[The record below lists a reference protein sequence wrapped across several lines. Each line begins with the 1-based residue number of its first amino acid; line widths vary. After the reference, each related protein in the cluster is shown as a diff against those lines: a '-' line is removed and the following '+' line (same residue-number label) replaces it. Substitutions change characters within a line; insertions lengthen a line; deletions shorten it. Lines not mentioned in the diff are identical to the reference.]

1 MLPPKRPQPPAP
13 VAKTGR
19 RDIPIVLATTVLVT
33 FAPLSRAAAMA
44 LADLGLAAFFIA
56 GAALAAVGPGAH
68 WFVLGAVL
76 LGATLRAVDI
86 ESWTLFIPRGLTG
99 RVQEAFGPR
108 AATAASAADLLERI
122 LLIGL
127 ASLVAGHYSA
137 AFLVTVLS
145 DGRFRTQVDLA
156 TVAGASL
163 LGVVW
168 IRARM
173 GHAFGLGRVAKR
185 IWIMAALLVAL
196 IVFAF
201 ATVAAR
207 GAWAQMAAPPG
218 DLLVS
223 WSGLGWRDRT
233 ISALLLVIAALAG
246 LGYSLSGAGGG
257 EGLTR
262 AANELPPPRV
272 QSLRRMALIS
282 AAFGIVVVAP
292 SAFLFSALVGPVSRP
307 LWIQAPLLGIA
318 QHLAAPDWLRFLICA
333 AITVAAVIALTY
345 ACEMAL
351 AECRNILLRVADERR
366 LPDPLMAPHP
376 RFGTQSNLVDLL
388 AAAIAVVL
396 VVSGGQVTWVA
407 RAYAVAIGATAC
419 LKIAALTRLRRRRPD
434 LAFRVPLNLRIGR
447 RELPLGLWAIGLLVI
462 GAVLALLASGDGP
475 AWTGIAAFA
484 GLTSILALPPRRT
497 STAAPPGELDID
509 QLLPSTTLS
518 LDRLE
523 ARPGAV
529 LVPVRNP
536 HSLGHVVAALQ
547 TSRDRDVVIMT
558 ARMLGPDVVDERL
571 EHDQPTAAERLIFS
585 RVAEIAERYRR
596 PVRLLVVPAR
606 NVFDAIVSA
615 VLRLQASEIYVG
627 ESVTLSV
634 DAQARLLGEAW
645 ERAASSEEHEVH
657 LVIHHSSGRTDTYHI
672 GAHAPS
678 LTSRDLDLIHR
689 LWLDAA
695 RSVGPHVHHHD
706 IVRAALTQ
714 MAEQLNGPGRDDA
727 LQAIRQTAKPADELA
742 QIVRTRDYSR
752 LRDMVRNQPAAELAE
767 LLADL
772 APEEQVL
779 VFRVL
784 PRKDAAAAF
793 EYLTTEVR
801 EQLLKGM
808 AKEDVATLL
817 NDMAPDD
824 RTMFLEELPATVTR
838 ELLALLTPQ
847 ERAVALTLLGYPEGS
862 IGRLMTPH
870 YVAVREDWTVQQV
883 LDHVRQHGRDSETL
897 NVIYVV
903 DDGGLL
909 IDDVRI
915 REFLLT
921 STSSRVTDLMD
932 RHFVALKAT
941 DDQQT
946 AVAAFKQYDRSA
958 LPVTDSA
965 GMLIGIVTVDDVL
978 DVAEA
983 SATKD
988 IQRIG
993 GLEALDEPYMD
1004 IAFGRMIQKR
1014 AGWLTALFLGE
1025 MLTATAMGAFEHEI
1039 QKAVVLALFVPLIIS
1054 SGGNSGSQASTL
1066 VIRALALGEVA
1077 LRDWWRVIRREVGAG
1092 LALGGILGGIGFLR
1106 ISLWSAFSDIYGP
1119 HWMLV
1124 AITVGFALVGIVL
1137 WGTLIGSL
1145 LPFLLR
1151 RLGFDPATSSAPFVA
1166 TLVDVTGLIIYFSV
1180 ALVVLR
1186 GTLL

>member
-1 MLPPKRPQPPAP
+1 
-13 VAKTGR
+13 
-19 RDIPIVLATTVLVT
+19 
-33 FAPLSRAAAMA
+33 
-44 LADLGLAAFFIA
+44 
-56 GAALAAVGPGAH
+56 
-68 WFVLGAVL
+68 
-76 LGATLRAVDI
+76 
-86 ESWTLFIPRGLTG
+86 
-99 RVQEAFGPR
+99 
-108 AATAASAADLLERI
+108 
-122 LLIGL
+122 
-127 ASLVAGHYSA
+127 
-137 AFLVTVLS
+137 
-145 DGRFRTQVDLA
+145 
-156 TVAGASL
+156 
-163 LGVVW
+163 
-168 IRARM
+168 
-173 GHAFGLGRVAKR
+173 
-185 IWIMAALLVAL
+185 
-196 IVFAF
+196 
-201 ATVAAR
+201 
-207 GAWAQMAAPPG
+207 
-218 DLLVS
+218 
-223 WSGLGWRDRT
+223 
-233 ISALLLVIAALAG
+233 
-246 LGYSLSGAGGG
+246 
-257 EGLTR
+257 
-262 AANELPPPRV
+262 
-272 QSLRRMALIS
+272 
-282 AAFGIVVVAP
+282 
-292 SAFLFSALVGPVSRP
+292 
-307 LWIQAPLLGIA
+307 
-318 QHLAAPDWLRFLICA
+318 
-333 AITVAAVIALTY
+333 
-345 ACEMAL
+345 
-351 AECRNILLRVADERR
+351 
-366 LPDPLMAPHP
+366 
-376 RFGTQSNLVDLL
+376 
-388 AAAIAVVL
+388 
-396 VVSGGQVTWVA
+396 
-407 RAYAVAIGATAC
+407 
-419 LKIAALTRLRRRRPD
+419 
-434 LAFRVPLNLRIGR
+434 
-447 RELPLGLWAIGLLVI
+447 
-462 GAVLALLASGDGP
+462 
-475 AWTGIAAFA
+475 
-484 GLTSILALPPRRT
+484 
-497 STAAPPGELDID
+497 
-509 QLLPSTTLS
+509 
-518 LDRLE
+518 
-523 ARPGAV
+523 
-529 LVPVRNP
+529 
-536 HSLGHVVAALQ
+536 
-547 TSRDRDVVIMT
+547 
-558 ARMLGPDVVDERL
+558 MLGPDVVDERL